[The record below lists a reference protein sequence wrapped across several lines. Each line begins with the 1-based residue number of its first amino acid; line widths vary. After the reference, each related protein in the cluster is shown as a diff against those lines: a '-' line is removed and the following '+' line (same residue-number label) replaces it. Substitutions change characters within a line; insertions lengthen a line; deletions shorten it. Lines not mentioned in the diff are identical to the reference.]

1 MFYFIIFYLL
11 IGLLTIIHNRE
22 LHPVYLILLISFT
35 IKIIINYRKCTL
47 SYLEC
52 KLRGVKQE
60 EGYLNNFFN
69 RLFDIRNEEDKV
81 YKIVLLLSFL
91 IIYYSIF
98 INNNSLMK
106 LYNNLKRFYNYYI

>member
-11 IGLLTIIHNRE
+11 IGLLSIIHGRE
-22 LHPVYLILLISFT
+22 LHPVYLILLITFT

-60 EGYLNNFFN
+60 EGYLNDFFN
-69 RLFDIRNEEDKV
+69 RIFDIRNEEDKV
-81 YKIVLLLSFL
+81 YKMVLLFSFI
-91 IIYYSIF
+91 IIYHSIF
-98 INNNSLMK
+98 INNNTLISI
-106 LYNNLKRFYNYYI
+106 YNDLKRCVYK